1 MEDKPKHLGKVVNL
15 PLKVRKMYLNET
27 EEILAIIVCFA
38 IVVGFVVKTIQDI
51 KTTMAEEKAKFNQQ
65 QEDEAKVRELIDFI
79 DQRTELIK
87 KVQSL
92 QSTQNNT
99 DDTSASDQ

>member
-1 MEDKPKHLGKVVNL
+1 M

>member
-1 MEDKPKHLGKVVNL
+1 MEDKPKHLGKIVSL

>member
-1 MEDKPKHLGKVVNL
+1 
-15 PLKVRKMYLNET
+15 MYLNET

>member
-1 MEDKPKHLGKVVNL
+1 MEDKPKHIGKIVSL

-65 QEDEAKVRELIDFI
+65 REDEAKVRELIDFI

-99 DDTSASDQ
+99 DDKSASDQ

>member
-1 MEDKPKHLGKVVNL
+1 
-15 PLKVRKMYLNET
+15 MYLNET
-27 EEILAIIVCFA
+27 EEILAIIVCFV

-51 KTTMAEEKAKFNQQ
+51 KTTMAEEKSKFNQQ

-99 DDTSASDQ
+99 DDKSASDQ

>member
-1 MEDKPKHLGKVVNL
+1 MEDKPKHLGKIVSL
-15 PLKVRKMYLNET
+15 PFKVRKMYLNET

-51 KTTMAEEKAKFNQQ
+51 KTTMAEDKAKFNQQ

>member
-1 MEDKPKHLGKVVNL
+1 
-15 PLKVRKMYLNET
+15 MYLNET
-27 EEILAIIVCFA
+27 EEILAIVVCFA

-99 DDTSASDQ
+99 DDKSASDQ

>member
-1 MEDKPKHLGKVVNL
+1 
-15 PLKVRKMYLNET
+15 MYLNET

-51 KTTMAEEKAKFNQQ
+51 KSTMAEEKAKFNQQ

>member
-1 MEDKPKHLGKVVNL
+1 
-15 PLKVRKMYLNET
+15 MYLNET

-51 KTTMAEEKAKFNQQ
+51 KTTLAEEKAKFKQQ

-92 QSTQNNT
+92 QTTQNNT
-99 DDTSASDQ
+99 DDKSSSDQS

>member
-1 MEDKPKHLGKVVNL
+1 MEDKPKHLGKIVIL

-99 DDTSASDQ
+99 DDTSA

>member
-1 MEDKPKHLGKVVNL
+1 M
-15 PLKVRKMYLNET
+15 PLKVRKKYLNET

-99 DDTSASDQ
+99 DDTSA

>member
-1 MEDKPKHLGKVVNL
+1 
-15 PLKVRKMYLNET
+15 MYLNET

-99 DDTSASDQ
+99 DDTSASEQ